1 MKINKIYIGHFGKL
15 REYTLDLTD
24 GFQILY
30 GNNEDGKSTVMAFI
44 RMMFYGSEGRSG
56 DLSKNMRKK
65 YQPWDGAKMSGFL
78 EFEDNGTV
86 YRLERLFGASNATDK
101 ISLWNTATGE
111 KEKIA
116 SGTDLGQRFFGIGAA
131 AFEKSVFIG
140 QAGSMAGA
148 DRDDEITQRLL
159 NLVSTG
165 DESVSQKRVETRL
178 QAAMNELKSKSGRI
192 GVLDKGYQQ
201 QERLAQ
207 ERAAALAD
215 EEEKKRMER
224 RYAELNKKKEALEKE
239 YRHSVARSALQEKLV
254 RLQNLDKI
262 VQKQKELDAQI
273 KEYGEKSGLLTSGGT
288 AFDEEFV
295 HNAEEKITQVQSLQQ
310 LLEERSRN
318 VRALERED
326 PSPGGPVEEISPAVP
341 EEVKKREQE
350 RAQLQQDILVL
361 REAVRAAAETEK
373 KRSALAEAEKALQE
387 QLQQKQERED
397 ACKEAALELE
407 EARRSCQTCREDLDR
422 KKKELALAGQ
432 RRESANTAYQAAGQH
447 LKSVQSLSAQK
458 METAQERLK
467 QAGTPRQ
474 VMVNENAGREIRKGL
489 LIGAILIAAASVAL
503 GAALSPVCFAG
514 LALAGVT
521 AVFSFGKTK
530 IRTVATTVVDEAEAA
545 AAKANLESVRLAAK
559 RETEAAKRAE
569 EEAAGEWQAASAGEQ
584 QVRKSAAQAEELC
597 RMAGEQM
604 SAAERRN
611 RELELKLGF
620 LDEKLA
626 DLSKDVREKRAEL
639 PADGPEQRTG
649 LPALREELNAKT
661 AREAALADGI
671 RSQLQSLGCRTME
684 ELQDK
689 LMRFR
694 SFQAR
699 AAMRRENLDRA
710 KEALTQAR
718 ENLRAQT
725 AALLSFISAYRRV
738 SSFEEAAGAVRE
750 LKNRMEELRS
760 MRQKIESQSESL
772 KEQGQGKPAEQLER
786 EAGEAREEILSACAG
801 RMPEPLDGPDAEN
814 LKRLSAECLERLQQT
829 REELIQTG
837 SEIKNR
843 FAGKKNVS
851 ELEEEAEELQKEIA
865 ERESEYQCL
874 SLAKE
879 TLTEA
884 FNEIR
889 RSFGPLLNE
898 KTARIFSSVTGG
910 KYQNVIVSKNF
921 DISVQDAENAVSHE
935 WQYLSSGT
943 IDQAYFALRLAVA
956 ELLSEEGPKLPL
968 LLDDVFLQYD
978 DERTGQGLKF
988 LADYAGNGGG
998 AQIILFTCHQN
1009 IAELARREGLFAVTK
1024 KIGQT
1029 VSA

>member
-1 MKINKIYIGHFGKL
+1 MKINRIYIGHFGKL

-24 GFQILY
+24 GLHILY
-30 GNNEDGKSTVMAFI
+30 GNNEDGKSTIMAFI

-56 DLSKNMRKK
+56 DLSKNIRKK

-116 SGTDLGQRFFGIGAA
+116 SNTDLGQRFFGIGAA

-148 DRDDEITQRLL
+148 DRDDEITQKLL

-201 QERLAQ
+201 QERLSQ
-207 ERAAALAD
+207 ERAAALED

-224 RYAELNKKKEALEKE
+224 RYAELNEKKEALEQK
-239 YRHSVARSALQEKLV
+239 YQYYTTQSDLQKKLIQ
-254 RLQNLDKI
+254 LQNLDKI
-262 VQKQKELDAQI
+262 VQKQKELNTQI
-273 KEYGEKSGLLTSGGT
+273 KEYEEKAGRLTSGGT
-288 AFDEEFV
+288 VFNEEFV
-295 HNAEEKITQVQSLQQ
+295 QNAEERITQVRSLQQ
-310 LLEERSRN
+310 LLEERNRN
-318 VRALERED
+318 VLTLEQED
-326 PSPGGPVEEISPAVP
+326 PSSGEPVEEISPEVP
-341 EEVKKREQE
+341 EEVKKRDQE
-350 RAQLQQDILVL
+350 RAQVSRDILTL
-361 REAVRAAAETEK
+361 RETVRLAAETEK
-373 KRSALAEAEKALQE
+373 KRSALAEAEKALQT
-387 QLQQKQERED
+387 QIRQKQEQEN
-397 ACKEAALELE
+397 ACTEASLELE
-407 EARRSCQTCREDLDR
+407 ETRRSCQTCREDLDR
-422 KKKELALAGQ
+422 KKKELVLAGQ

-447 LKSVQSLSAQK
+447 LKSVQALSAQK
-458 METAQERLK
+458 IETAQERLK

-503 GAALSPVCFAG
+503 GIALSPVCFAG

-521 AVFSFGKTK
+521 AVLSVGKT
-530 IRTVATTVVDEAEAA
+530 RTRAVATTVVDEAEAA
-545 AAKANLESVRLAAK
+545 AAKANLESVRLAAE
-559 RETEAAKRAE
+559 REAEAAKRTEA
-569 EEAAGEWQAASAGEQ
+569 EAAGEWQAVSAREE

-597 RMAGEQM
+597 RMAEEQM
-604 SAAERRN
+604 SAAERGN

-620 LDEKLA
+620 IEEKLA
-626 DLSKDVREKRAEL
+626 GLSKDVREKRAEL
-639 PADGPEQRTG
+639 PADGPEQRTD
-649 LPALREELNAKT
+649 LPALREELTAKT

-671 RSQLQSLGCRTME
+671 KSQLQSLGCRTVE

-710 KEALTQAR
+710 KEALTQAQESLR
-718 ENLRAQT
+718 EQT
-725 AALLSFISAYRRV
+725 GAFLSFVSAYRPV
-738 SSFEEAAGAVRE
+738 SSFEEAVSAVQE

-786 EAGEAREEILSACAG
+786 EAGEAREEILRAG
-801 RMPEPLDGPDAEN
+801 AGQLPEPLDDQGAEN
-814 LKRLSAECLERLQQT
+814 LRRLGAECFQQLQQT

-851 ELEEEAEELQKEIA
+851 ELEEETEELQKEIA
-865 ERESEYQCL
+865 EKESEYQSL

-889 RSFGPLLNE
+889 QSFGPLLNE
-898 KTARIFSSVTGG
+898 KTARIFSSITGG

-921 DISVQDAENAVSHE
+921 DINVQDAENAVSHE

-988 LADYAGNGGG
+988 LADYAGNSGG
-998 AQIILFTCHQN
+998 AQIILFTCHRN
-1009 IAELARREGLFAVTK
+1009 IPEMVSREGLSAVTK
-1024 KIGQT
+1024 KIG
-1029 VSA
+1029 

>member
-224 RYAELNKKKEALEKE
+224 RYAGLNGKKEALEKE
-239 YRHSVARSALQEKLV
+239 YQHSTARSALQEKLV
-254 RLQNLDKI
+254 QLQNLDKI
-262 VQKQKELDAQI
+262 VQKQKELDAQV
-273 KEYGEKSGLLTSGGT
+273 KEYGEKSDLLTSGDIV
-288 AFDEEFV
+288 FDEEFV
-295 HNAEEKITQVQSLQQ
+295 QNAEKRITQVRSLQQ
-310 LLEERSRN
+310 LLEERNRN
-318 VRALERED
+318 VRTLEQED
-326 PSPGGPVEEISPAVP
+326 PAEPVEEISPEVP

-350 RAQLQQDILVL
+350 RAKLQQDILAL

-387 QLQQKQERED
+387 QIQQKQGQEN
-397 ACKEAALELE
+397 ACKEASLELE
-407 EARRSCQTCREDLDR
+407 ERRRTCQACREDFDR
-422 KKKELALAGQ
+422 KKEEHALAGQ

-447 LKSVQSLSAQK
+447 LKSVRSLSAQK
-458 METAQERLK
+458 IETAQERLK

-474 VMVNENAGREIRKGL
+474 VTINENAGREIRKGL

-503 GAALSPVCFAG
+503 GVALSPACFAG
-514 LALAGVT
+514 LALAGVA
-521 AVFSFGKTK
+521 AVLSVGKA
-530 IRTVATTVVDEAEAA
+530 RTRAVATTVVDEAEAA
-545 AAKANLESVRLAAK
+545 AAKANLESVRLAAE

-569 EEAAGEWQAASAGEQ
+569 EEAAGEWQAASAREEQ
-584 QVRKSAAQAEELC
+584 LRKSAAQAEELC
-597 RMAGEQM
+597 RMAAEQM

-620 LDEKLA
+620 IDEKL
-626 DLSKDVREKRAEL
+626 DGLSEDVREKRAEL
-639 PADGPEQRTG
+639 PADGPEQRTN
-649 LPALREELNAKT
+649 LPSLREELNART

-671 RSQLQSLGCRTME
+671 QSQLESLGCRTME

-710 KEALTQAR
+710 KEALTQAQ
-718 ENLRAQT
+718 ESLRGQT
-725 AALLSFISAYRRV
+725 GAFLSFVSAYRQV
-738 SSFEEAAGAVRE
+738 SSFEEAVNAVQE

-760 MRQKIESQSESL
+760 LRQKIESQSESL
-772 KEQGQGKPAEQLER
+772 KEQGEGKPAEQLER

-801 RMPEPLDGPDAEN
+801 RMPEPLDDQGAEH
-814 LKRLSAECLERLQQT
+814 LRRLSAECFEQLQQT

-889 RSFGPLLNE
+889 QSFGPLLNE
-898 KTARIFSSVTGG
+898 KTARIFNSITGG

-921 DISVQDAENAVSHE
+921 DINVQDTENAVSHE

-1009 IAELARREGLFAVTK
+1009 IPELARREDLSAVTK